1 MKLGEIRA
9 QVPGLPKRF
18 VHYLESQGY
27 IQPIKVKKE
36 RISRRD
42 YTDEDLHTIKGAW
55 EYYERGFSV
64 QSAVELLR
72 RAHRDQVYLLSK
84 VPAGKLGQAQEVLRN
99 YDRVVEVT
107 AVYGEDVDLIAR
119 MHAPDE
125 GDIYMVLAGAVRQE
139 VVESPPQVM
148 RIKQMELGQDA
159 RPVKNRGR
167 RVGLRAY
174 ILIKVP
180 AKKIDGIVE
189 QLKQFAGIIE
199 TSVIYGET
207 DIVAHALVEH
217 QDELDDLIMNKIQ
230 TLPAVESTRTFIAVG
245 GTHWRREEN
254 PSTKTD

>member
-1 MKLGEIRA
+1 MKLGEVRA

-27 IQPIKVKKE
+27 IHPIKVRKE

-42 YTDEDLHTIKGAW
+42 YTEEDLHTIKGAW

-64 QSAVELLR
+64 QTAVELLR

-84 VPAGKLGQAQEVLRN
+84 VPAGRLTQAQEVLHSF
-99 YDRVVEVT
+99 DRVVEST

-148 RIKQMELGQDA
+148 RIKQMELGQKA
-159 RPVKNRGR
+159 RPAKERGR

-180 AKKIDGIVE
+180 AKQIDGIVE
-189 QLKQFAGIIE
+189 ELKRFAGVIE

-207 DIVAHALVEH
+207 DIVAHVLVDR
-217 QDELDDLIMNKIQ
+217 QDDLDDLIMNKIQ

-245 GTHWRREEN
+245 GTHWRREETS
-254 PSTKTD
+254 STRAD

>member
-27 IQPIKVKKE
+27 IQPVKVKKQ

-139 VVESPPQVM
+139 VVESPPRVM

-189 QLKQFAGIIE
+189 QLKQFAGVIE

-245 GTHWRREEN
+245 GTHWRREESA
-254 PSTKTD
+254 STKTD